1 MNLMMFLANEAPIEP
16 PALDFDITAIIQVC
30 LFLLILLF
38 LNHFVLKPYLKA
50 HDERENRTTG
60 AVQEAQALRDKA
72 TAAHDEYVSKRQ
84 VVYAEIESERK
95 KQIRE
100 AQEAQAESLEACRAA
115 VLKDVSER
123 QEAFDAS
130 MKEARDAADVQIS
143 AISAEITRKLLA

>member
-1 MNLMMFLANEAPIEP
+1 MNFMLLLANGAPIEP

-50 HDERENRTTG
+50 HDEREGRTTG
-60 AVQEAQALRDKA
+60 AVQEAQSLREKA
-72 TAAHDEYVSKRQ
+72 SAAQSEYVSKRQ
-84 VVYAEIESERK
+84 VVYAEIEGERK
-95 KQIRE
+95 KQLRE
-100 AQEAQAESLEACRAA
+100 AQDAQSESLEARRAA
-115 VLKDVSER
+115 VMKDVAQR

-130 MKEARDAADVQIS
+130 MKEARAEADNQIA